1 MADVCR
7 DEVSALARHREEDYD
22 VGSTFIQMRAI
33 VVCFHAT
40 LGIRDVDMEGIQ
52 MSTYLLD
59 GVEALIDDHQ
69 MSVSGIVG
77 ELEG

>member
-1 MADVCR
+1 
-7 DEVSALARHREEDYD
+7 
-22 VGSTFIQMRAI
+22 MRAI